1 MTGSRFIHACSVA
14 KSCLIH
20 VSTNDPLLFLFM
32 ARKIALMNSFA
43 VQEYRCRQRKDVW
56 TQRGQGRWDEL
67 GEKC

>member
-1 MTGSRFIHACSVA
+1 
-14 KSCLIH
+14 
-20 VSTNDPLLFLFM
+20 M

-43 VQEYRCRQRKDVW
+43 VQEYRGRQRKDVW